1 MVFIMRILNVVL
13 PCLYIVL
20 FALIGLNLALAW
32 VNTPLAYMYP
42 SGITIQFYTSL
53 VNGVTIMYVY
63 TMGFALLSASYFA
76 VKYNYI

>member
-1 MVFIMRILNVVL
+1 MRILNFVL

-32 VNTPLAYMYP
+32 VNTPLTYTYP
-42 SGITIQFYTSL
+42 NGITIQFYHSL

-63 TMGFALLSASYFA
+63 TMGFALLSASYFC
-76 VKYNYI
+76 VKRNII

>member
-1 MVFIMRILNVVL
+1 MRILNAVL
-13 PCLYIVL
+13 PCLYVVL

-32 VNTPLAYMYP
+32 VNVPLFYTYP

-76 VKYNYI
+76 VKKGVI

>member
-1 MVFIMRILNVVL
+1 MVFVMRVLNFAL
-13 PCLYIVL
+13 PCLYVVL
-20 FALIGLNLALAW
+20 FALIGLNLALGI
-32 VNTPLAYMYP
+32 VNTPMVYTYP

-76 VKYNYI
+76 VKKGVI

>member
-1 MVFIMRILNVVL
+1 MRILNFVL

-20 FALIGLNLALAW
+20 FALIGLNLALGI
-32 VNTPLAYMYP
+32 VNTPMVYTYP

-76 VKYNYI
+76 VKKGVI